1 MEIDRAVERGDK
13 DDKAGAKRQRSA
25 GHPVHAAE
33 GDPIG
38 VPEIREEENQP
49 GEDLQGRT
57 PKFMEK
63 ELDNQI
69 KTALESS
76 R

>member
-49 GEDLQGRT
+49 GEDLQGREVHGHRRNRY
-57 PKFMEK
+57 PPRPGKG
-63 ELDNQI
+63 I
-69 KTALESS
+69 G
-76 R
+76 